1 MLGAGGED
9 PGDGVAILLGLVDP
23 VCEVFHPGMGVLTRA
38 VVPVTR
44 VIKAKLHAIQHVG
57 FTDHIVMLAGL
68 PWVARIIGDQ
78 HAVNL
83 RQLVGLR
90 PAGLTGVKS
99 PQLKAR
105 RAVLLVSQTAFLNVF
120 GLAVFQIRPV
130 QRAAGVDNMAKIPPQ
145 HHIIDA
151 VAVFRIALL
160 DHLQPDQHSAD
171 IQRRIAYFTRL
182 VLVVH
187 LLSAH
192 GVIGFVG
199 QFVTE

>member
-1 MLGAGGED
+1 MLGASGED

-23 VCEVFHPGMGVLTRA
+23 VGKVFHPWMGVLARA
-38 VVPVTR
+38 IVPVSR
-44 VIKAKLHAIQHVG
+44 IIKAKLHAIQHVR

-68 PWVARIIGDQ
+68 PRVARIIGDH
-78 HAVNL
+78 HAVNF
-83 RQLVGLR
+83 RQLIRLG

-130 QRAAGVDNMAKIPPQ
+130 QRAAGIDHMAKIPPQ

-171 IQRRIAYFTRL
+171 IQRRIADFTRL
-182 VLVVH
+182 VLVVN
-187 LLSAH
+187 LLSAYR
-192 GVIGFVG
+192 VIGFVG
-199 QFVTE
+199 

>member
-23 VCEVFHPGMGVLTRA
+23 VSEVFHPGMGVLARA

-130 QRAAGVDNMAKIPPQ
+130 QRAAGIDHMAKIPPQ

-171 IQRRIAYFTRL
+171 IQRRKADFTRL
-182 VLVVH
+182 VLVVN
-187 LLSAH
+187 LLSAYR
-192 GVIGFVG
+192 VIGFVG
-199 QFVTE
+199 